1 MPNHDLTGVDPA
13 LGLMKEFAK
22 VTQGVPAHIQ
32 KMRQE
37 TIFKE
42 GAVPSKYKTL
52 AAVLWAINAKCE
64 PCIRFYIQQAAKSGA
79 SEVEL
84 GEFLAVGA
92 TMGGCVGEMWALK
105 AYKAYKDTTAE
116 KDQDESCCQVENHSS

>member
-1 MPNHDLTGVDPA
+1 MGNELEKIDPA

-22 VTQGVPAHIQ
+22 ITNGVPTLVQ

-42 GAVPSKYKTL
+42 GVIPIKYKVL
-52 AAVLWAINAKCE
+52 ASTLWAINAKCE
-64 PCIRFYIQQAAKSGA
+64 PCIRFYVQQAVKAGA
-79 SEVEL
+79 SEEEL
-84 GEFLAVGA
+84 GEFLALGA

-105 AYKAYKDTTAE
+105 AYKVYKDIAVGSDAE
-116 KDQDESCCQVENHSS
+116 QENCCHR